1 MGGGSPSAS
10 EAGQDGVCEP
20 EGGVAVDPQGPAESG
35 SVCLPASAFLG
46 SWDQGNNP
54 KYIVAVFHVMEFSE

>member
-1 MGGGSPSAS
+1 MSTVKRWRDGASPSAS

-46 SWDQGNNP
+46 SW
-54 KYIVAVFHVMEFSE
+54 AVGPWGPGE